1 MNSFLF
7 GTGSHPVAQ
16 TDLDLKIFSPQL
28 PRSRI
33 TREHAPGRD
42 EEEEEMS
49 VGAQGGRILLKST
62 SFITWMEYNALLN
75 SISTCINT

>member
-1 MNSFLF
+1 MPNPKPGKPTGGITSMNSFLF

-33 TREHAPGRD
+33 TRGHAPGRD

-49 VGAQGGRILLKST
+49 VGAQGGTIL
-62 SFITWMEYNALLN
+62 
-75 SISTCINT
+75 